1 MKANKTEQR
10 ALVNL
15 LNRIYREIR
24 EIELEWD
31 IRADE
36 SDYRPRI
43 EYFHDA
49 VRALTASGGKG
60 SDLKGRLSVEMLA
73 YDIDMLR
80 YIQADPIPKARP
92 HKLSALTDVAENA
105 LPRVRNDKTGI
116 KPDAGVKYRLTDQY
130 KNYSVIFA
138 ALLSEPAERNY
149 MSRINECNAEL
160 DDLAAFIKSVVAT
173 AEGRHTA
180 DIDIEALA
188 DARIQTAD
196 AMNKIVA
203 ALHGGK
209 LKKRMNAAEAER
221 RLKEM
226 LQIAGKE
233 AKTIEKAHFTYATG
247 QLAIYESA
255 RDVIKKMALKGFNIV
270 GDFVQNAVRD
280 ALRGDRGR

>member
-1 MKANKTEQR
+1 
-10 ALVNL
+10 
-15 LNRIYREIR
+15 
-24 EIELEWD
+24 
-31 IRADE
+31 
-36 SDYRPRI
+36 
-43 EYFHDA
+43 
-49 VRALTASGGKG
+49 
-60 SDLKGRLSVEMLA
+60 MLA